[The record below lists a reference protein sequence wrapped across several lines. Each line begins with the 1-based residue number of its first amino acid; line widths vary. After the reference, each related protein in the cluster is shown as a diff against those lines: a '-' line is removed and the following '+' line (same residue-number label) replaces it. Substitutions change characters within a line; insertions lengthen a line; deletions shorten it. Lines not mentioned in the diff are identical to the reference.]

1 MSKLQFRVLY
11 RQFLFRM
18 VDLELL
24 SASAQGDINRLLG
37 RFAAILI
44 WLGLGLSIV
53 VLMGGGGPGQPPEV
67 GLIMAWAMEHFLIA
81 TTMLAVGLFAMISW
95 DLMFPDRRDVLVL
108 APLPVR
114 ARTLFFAKVAA
125 VGAALG
131 VGVIVLNGFTGFAVA
146 LGAGSAPTIPA
157 PKYDAAMP
165 PVSLD
170 NLQTV
175 LDRDMIPALTG
186 DGALAWYPQPGVTI
200 GVWRDRQAKILTY
213 GTAHPDSIYMIGS
226 ISKTFTGLILA
237 RMVEQGLVR
246 LDQPVRELLPPGT
259 VAQPSGREITLLDLA
274 THHSGLPRDPDNMQ
288 AGSEPDPAANYHQPD
303 LFAFLKKH
311 GVAKPKNDKS
321 DDAEYEYSNLG
332 FGLLGQAL
340 ALRAG
345 TTYEELL
352 RREITEPLGMRDTVI
367 SLSGEQHGRMMRA
380 YDWRHQIVPE
390 WNLDALAG
398 AGAIR
403 STAPDMIRYL
413 VAQLHP
419 EAVPELASAIKLSHQ
434 MQADVNDKVRIGLAW
449 MQGSGLYRHDGSI
462 AGFTSDSYFSPEKN
476 YAAVVLMNHQAGL
489 FGSFATEQLGDH
501 LRQRLLGEP
510 AISLANP
517 IRPPDAFLGPI
528 RMFFAY
534 WFTMLATG
542 TFTFCFVLTIQ
553 GVAQLLPR
561 QKYLRVSAF
570 LQIAAFVLFVSMYF
584 MQLPFASPEDLASTK
599 DARLLTWLPSYWFF
613 GMLQQLAGSQP
624 AQLNVFTQRAWIG
637 LGASLAGA
645 AAAYLICY
653 FRTLKMIAEQPDILP
668 GRAGLRWLPRFGGS
682 LQTAVAQF
690 SIRTLARS
698 RKHRVTLAFY
708 LGIAFAIIL
717 FITKAPELAKQ
728 SVGDQ
733 WHQPNP
739 PMLMATI
746 LVMLSAIVGIR
757 VAFAMPIDLRAN
769 WIFRLMPLSGGAQYR
784 KAARRALYALAMAP
798 AWCLSAAVLFS
809 LWPWQQAA
817 EHVALLALIGL
828 IAIEGLLI
836 SFRKIPF
843 TCSYLPG
850 KINLLVVWIGYLFIG
865 LLMAKGLTL
874 ERQALIENP
883 RTLIPIGTG
892 LVAAAVALRW
902 LGSRLADQAANPIE
916 FEETMEPAVMSL
928 GLSRDGMP
936 VR

>member
-1 MSKLQFRVLY
+1 MNKLQFQVLY

-44 WLGLGLSIV
+44 WLSVALSIGI
-53 VLMGGGGPGQPPEV
+53 LMGGGGSPGQPADV
-67 GLIMAWAMEHFLIA
+67 GLIVAWAMEHFLIA
-81 TTMLAVGLFAMISW
+81 TTMLAVGLFAVISW
-95 DLMFPDRRDVLVL
+95 DSMFPDRRDVLVL
-108 APLPVR
+108 SPLPVT
-114 ARTLFFAKVAA
+114 ARTLFAAKVAA

-131 VGVIVLNGFTGFAVA
+131 VSILALNGLTGFAVA
-146 LGAGSAPTIPA
+146 LGGGSAPTIPP
-157 PKYDAAMP
+157 PKYDAAIP
-165 PVSLD
+165 SVSLE
-170 NLQTV
+170 NLPAV
-175 LDRDMIPALTG
+175 LESDMTPALHG
-186 DGALAWYPQPGVTI
+186 DGALAWYPQPGLTV

-213 GTAHPDSIYMIGS
+213 GTGHPDSIYMIGS

-259 VAQPSGREITLLDLA
+259 VEKPSGREITLLDLA
-274 THHSGLPRDPDNMQ
+274 THHSGLPRDPDNVR
-288 AGSEPDPAANYHQPD
+288 ADAAPDPMANYHQTD
-303 LFAFLKKH
+303 LFAFLKNR
-311 GVAKPKNDKS
+311 GVSRP
-321 DDAEYEYSNLG
+321 DDAEYLYSNLG
-332 FGLLGQAL
+332 FGLLGEAL

-352 RREITEPLGMRDTVI
+352 RREVTEPLGMRDTVI
-367 SLSGEQHGRMMRA
+367 SLSEEQHGRTMRA
-380 YDWRHQIVPE
+380 YDWRHQLLPE

-403 STAPDMIRYL
+403 STAPDMLRYL

-419 EAVPELASAIKLSHQ
+419 EAVPELASAIRLSHRI
-434 MQADVNDKVRIGLAW
+434 QADVNDKARIGLAW
-449 MQGSGLYRHDGSI
+449 MQRSGLYRHDGSI
-462 AGFTSDSYFSPEKN
+462 AGFTSDSYFSPDKD
-476 YAAVVLMNHQAGL
+476 YAVVVLLNTQAGL

-501 LRQRLLGEP
+501 IRQRLAGEP

-517 IRPPDAFLGPI
+517 IHPADAFLGPV

-553 GVAQLLPR
+553 GLAQLLPR

-584 MQLPFASPEDLASTK
+584 TQLPFASPEDLASPK

-613 GMLQQLAGSQP
+613 GMLQQLDGSQP
-624 AQLNVFTQRAWIG
+624 PQLVVFTQRAWIG
-637 LGASLAGA
+637 LGASIAGA
-645 AAAYLICY
+645 IAAYLICY
-653 FRTLKMIAEQPDILP
+653 LRTLRRIAEQPDILP
-668 GRAGLRWLPRFGGS
+668 SRAGLRWLPRFGGS

-708 LGIAFAIIL
+708 LGMAFAIIL

-728 SVGDQ
+728 SVGDR

-746 LVMLSAIVGIR
+746 LVMLSAIIGIR
-757 VAFAMPIDLRAN
+757 VAFAMPIELRAN
-769 WIFRLMPLSGGAQYR
+769 WIFRLMPLSGGKQYL
-784 KAARRALYALAMAP
+784 KAARRSLYALAMAP
-798 AWCLSAAVLFS
+798 AWCVSAAVLFS
-809 LWPWQQAA
+809 LWPRQQAA
-817 EHVALLALIGL
+817 EHLALLALIGL

-850 KINLLVVWIGYLFIG
+850 KVNLLVVWISYLFIG
-865 LLMAKGLTL
+865 LLMAKGLTM

-883 RTLIPIGTG
+883 RGLIAIGAG
-892 LVAAAVALRW
+892 LAIAAGALRW
-902 LGSRLADQAANPIE
+902 LGSRLADQAATPIE
-916 FEETMEPAVMSL
+916 FEETLEPAVLSL